1 MKKLLFILT
10 ALLVSISTYAQSDS
24 DKIKGIWLNHLENAK
39 VEIFE
44 RNGKFY
50 GKIVW
55 VDIPEG
61 VDINM
66 ATDRNNPDPSL
77 RSRKIMGLEMISD
90 LKYDDGTWEDGKLYS
105 PEKGRTVDCELEVS
119 DDNKT
124 LYLTASKG
132 WFSKTIEW
140 TRVGKE

>member
-44 RNGKFY
+44 RDGKYF

-55 VDIPEG
+55 IDIPED
-61 VDINM
+61 VDINL
-66 ATDRNNPDPSL
+66 ATDKNNPDPSL
-77 RSRKIMGLEMISD
+77 RSRRIMGLEMISD
-90 LKYDDGTWEDGKLYS
+90 LKYDDGIWEDGKLYS
-105 PEKGRTVDCELEVS
+105 PEKGKTVDCELEVS
-119 DDNKT
+119 ENNKI
-124 LYLTASKG
+124 LYVTASKG
-132 WFSKTIEW
+132 WFSKTLEW
-140 TRVGKE
+140 TRVVKK

>member
-24 DKIKGIWLNHLENAK
+24 DRIKGIWLNHLENAK

-44 RNGKFY
+44 RDGKFY

-105 PEKGRTVDCELEVS
+105 PEKGKTVDCELEIS
-119 DDNKT
+119 DDNQT